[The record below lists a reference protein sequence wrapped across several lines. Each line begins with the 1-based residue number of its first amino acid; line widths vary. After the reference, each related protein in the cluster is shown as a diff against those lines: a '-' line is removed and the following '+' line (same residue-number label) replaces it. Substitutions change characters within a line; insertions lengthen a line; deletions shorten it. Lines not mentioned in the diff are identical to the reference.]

1 MKNPTKPERMKNVSG
16 INWSQMFL
24 PGTPVLEI
32 FLRGTVMYLALFL
45 LLRFVL
51 KRESGTVGITDLLV
65 IVLIADA
72 AQNAMADDYKS
83 LPDGLLLVAT
93 IVLWAY
99 FLNWLAYRV
108 PFIQRLLV
116 APPLELVRD
125 GRELPRNLRREL
137 VTHEELISQL
147 RLQGIETLQDVKKAY
162 MEPDGRISVIKR
174 NGGETNGKANERRG
188 T

>member
-1 MKNPTKPERMKNVSG
+1 
-16 INWSQMFL
+16 
-24 PGTPVLEI
+24 
-32 FLRGTVMYLALFL
+32 MYLALFL

-72 AQNAMADDYKS
+72 AQNAMANDYKS

-93 IVLWAY
+93 IVFWAY
-99 FLNWLAYRV
+99 FLNWLAFRV
-108 PFIQRLLV
+108 PSIRKLV
-116 APPLELVRD
+116 TAPPLELVRD
-125 GRELPRNLRREL
+125 GRAIPQNLRREL

-147 RLQGIETLQDVKKAY
+147 RLQGVESLDDVKKAY
-162 MEPDGRISVIKR
+162 MEPDGRISVVKR
-174 NGGETNGKANERRG
+174 DGGETNGKASERRG

>member
-1 MKNPTKPERMKNVSG
+1 ML
-16 INWSQMFL
+16 L

-32 FLRGTVMYLALFL
+32 FVRGTVVYLALFV

-65 IVLIADA
+65 IVLSADA

-93 IVLWAY
+93 IVFWAY
-99 FLNWLAYRV
+99 LINWLAYRV
-108 PFIQRLLV
+108 PFIQKLVV

-125 GRELPRNLRREL
+125 GSELPRNLRREL
-137 VTHEELISQL
+137 ITHEELISQL
-147 RLQGIETLQDVKKAY
+147 RLQGVEMLDDVKKAY
-162 MEPDGRISVIKR
+162 MEPDGRISVVRR
-174 NGGETNGKANERRG
+174 NGGEKNGKANERRG